1 MSDLS
6 GQIAVVTGAAQ
17 GLGAAIGR
25 AYAEAGMRVAL
36 IDVRAE
42 TLQQLSDE
50 IRSQGGE
57 CLPIMADLS
66 DVYDTQRAAAEV
78 IGEYGS
84 PRVLIHNAAVLY
96 PRPIL
101 DVSIREWLLTVNVQ
115 IQAAFILVKSF
126 WQGMT
131 DLGGGS
137 IVFVS
142 SQSGIKGFADEVPY
156 CTGKHGL
163 EGMMKSLSLEGKPRN
178 IAVNTIT
185 PGMYMQT
192 PMSNQN
198 YPDELK
204 EKWVDPMLLTPAF
217 LKLARNI
224 SEGITGERLDA
235 WEMSEEIRN
244 QT

>member
-96 PRPIL
+96 PRPIPRCF
-101 DVSIREWLLTVNVQ
+101 DS
-115 IQAAFILVKSF
+115 
-126 WQGMT
+126 GMVANCECA
-131 DLGGGS
+131 DSGG
-137 IVFVS
+137 I
-142 SQSGIKGFADEVPY
+142 Y
-156 CTGKHGL
+156 
-163 EGMMKSLSLEGKPRN
+163 
-178 IAVNTIT
+178 
-185 PGMYMQT
+185 PG
-192 PMSNQN
+192 
-198 YPDELK
+198 
-204 EKWVDPMLLTPAF
+204 
-217 LKLARNI
+217 
-224 SEGITGERLDA
+224 
-235 WEMSEEIRN
+235 
-244 QT
+244 

>member
-1 MSDLS
+1 
-6 GQIAVVTGAAQ
+6 
-17 GLGAAIGR
+17 
-25 AYAEAGMRVAL
+25 
-36 IDVRAE
+36 
-42 TLQQLSDE
+42 
-50 IRSQGGE
+50 
-57 CLPIMADLS
+57 
-66 DVYDTQRAAAEV
+66 
-78 IGEYGS
+78 
-84 PRVLIHNAAVLY
+84 
-96 PRPIL
+96 
-101 DVSIREWLLTVNVQ
+101 
-115 IQAAFILVKSF
+115 
-126 WQGMT
+126 
-131 DLGGGS
+131 
-137 IVFVS
+137 
-142 SQSGIKGFADEVPY
+142 
-156 CTGKHGL
+156 
-163 EGMMKSLSLEGKPRN
+163 MKSLSLEGKPRN